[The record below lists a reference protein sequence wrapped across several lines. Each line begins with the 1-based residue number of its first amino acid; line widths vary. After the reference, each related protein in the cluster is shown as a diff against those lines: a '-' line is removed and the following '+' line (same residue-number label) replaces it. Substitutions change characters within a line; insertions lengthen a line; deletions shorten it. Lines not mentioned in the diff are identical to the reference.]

1 MAAEL
6 RLDGRFTG
14 SAASCRFSAHS
25 NLPYLAVLLWWP
37 MITKGQ
43 LRPLCCWASQRRW
56 PRTCTLGINI
66 SNKKD
71 PLNAGFFS
79 MIIRKKVW
87 VQPYS
92 NQRSLK

>member
-14 SAASCRFSAHS
+14 SAASWRFSAHS
-25 NLPYLAVLLWWP
+25 NLPYLALLLCWP

-56 PRTCTLGINI
+56 PRTYTLGINI
-66 SNKKD
+66 PNKK
-71 PLNAGFFS
+71 ARSMRAFF
-79 MIIRKKVW
+79 
-87 VQPYS
+87 P
-92 NQRSLK
+92 